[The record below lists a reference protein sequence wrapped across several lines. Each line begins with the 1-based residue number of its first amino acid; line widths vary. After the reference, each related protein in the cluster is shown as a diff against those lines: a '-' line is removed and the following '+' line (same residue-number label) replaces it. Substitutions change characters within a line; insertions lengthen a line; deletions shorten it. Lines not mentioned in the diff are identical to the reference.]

1 MIQRIQT
8 LYLLLVVILS
18 CITLFSPMVDLYD
31 ESGALVYQL
40 TYKGVFQIGDTVN
53 TFKLTTWS
61 LTVICAIV
69 PLVTLVT
76 ILLFKKRLIQIRLS
90 IFNVILMLGFYAL
103 LFIYIWLAK
112 QQLGTDWYLR
122 IVCAFPLVNVILTIL
137 ALRAIGKDEA
147 LVKSLN
153 RLR

>member
-8 LYLLLVVILS
+8 LYLLLVVVLS
-18 CITLFSPMVDLYD
+18 CIMLFSPMVDLYD
-31 ESGALVYQL
+31 KSGALVYRL
-40 TYKGVFQIGDTVN
+40 TRQGVFQTGDTEN
-53 TFKLTTWS
+53 TLKLTTWC
-61 LTVICAIV
+61 LTVISAIV
-69 PLVTLVT
+69 PLVALAT

-90 IFNVILMLGFYAL
+90 IFNIVLMFGFYAL

-112 QQLGTDWYLR
+112 QQLATDWYLR
-122 IVCAFPLVNVILTIL
+122 IVCAFPLVNVILTVL
-137 ALRAIGKDEA
+137 AVRAIGKDEA